1 MKKLI
6 ILNQRIFDWEKKGE
20 IQKNYLNQNNKFNK
34 IIILSFI
41 KNDKVSKRSLKIL
54 CGSATFEYKKVKS
67 ILLTNNYIRY
77 FLPLFFYKILIE
89 KELKRL
95 KLEKP
100 TLIKAIGDGFI
111 GYVSCVISNFYSCN
125 VTISI
130 HTFTSFKIFFKYY
143 SFKEQIFFLL
153 NLRFKNQSHK
163 LANKIL
169 IVYKKISENIN
180 KKFLKKVELS
190 YNQIC
195 ISKKDEKFSQINK
208 KTLCL
213 VFVGRLIKGKS
224 IFNVI
229 KAIKKLQNVNLVI
242 YGDGNERTKIISF
255 IKKNNLC
262 KRVFLKGF
270 QTNKKILNSLKKYDA
285 FVAFH
290 KYYEFPKTIIE
301 ASLVGLPIILNRN
314 PSLSIQE
321 FKNLKILWTDDN
333 VESYRRTIELFMKK
347 KLYFKSN
354 ISQNKKE
361 IKKILKSNG

>member
-1 MKKLI
+1 MKKLVI
-6 ILNQRIFDWEKKGE
+6 INQRVLDWEKKGE
-20 IQKNYLNQNNKFNK
+20 IQQNYLNQNNKFNK
-34 IIILSFI
+34 IMILSFI
-41 KNDKVSKRSLKIL
+41 KNDKVSKRSLQIL
-54 CGSATFEYKKVKS
+54 CGSAIFEFKKVKNG
-67 ILLTNNYIRY
+67 LLTNNYIRY
-77 FLPLFFYKILIE
+77 FLPLFFYKILIK
-89 KELKRL
+89 KELKNL
-95 KLEKP
+95 KFEKP
-100 TLIKAIGDGFI
+100 SLVVAIGDGFV
-111 GYVSCVISNFYSCN
+111 GYMSSIISNFYSCN

-143 SFKEQIFFLL
+143 SFKEKIFFLL
-153 NLRFKNQSHK
+153 NLRFKKQSHK
-163 LANKIL
+163 LATKIL

-180 KKFLKKVELS
+180 KRFLKKVELS

-195 ISKKDEKFSQINK
+195 ISKKDEKVSQINK

-224 IFNVI
+224 ILNVI
-229 KAIKKLQNVNLVI
+229 KSIRKLQNVNLTI
-242 YGDGNERTKIISF
+242 YGDGDERIKIMNF
-255 IKKNNLC
+255 IKRNDLC
-262 KRVFLKGF
+262 KRVFLRGF
-270 QTNKKILNSLKKYDA
+270 QSNKKILNSLKKYDA

-321 FKNLKILWTDDN
+321 FRNLKILWTDDN
-333 VESYRRTIELFMKK
+333 VESYRKTIELFMKK